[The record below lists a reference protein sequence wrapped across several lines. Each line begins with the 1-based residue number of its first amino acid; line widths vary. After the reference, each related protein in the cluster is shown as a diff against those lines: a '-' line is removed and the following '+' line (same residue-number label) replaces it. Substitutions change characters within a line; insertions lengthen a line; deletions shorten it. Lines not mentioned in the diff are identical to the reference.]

1 MPQHCYTKEED
12 WAKSRGLINQKGLY
26 ILGEKIMFTQAQQWK
41 VIKALYEADRDF
53 LRLDEI

>member
-1 MPQHCYTKEED
+1 MQQPCYMKEKSCTKN
-12 WAKSRGLINQKGLY
+12 RGLN
-26 ILGEKIMFTQAQQWK
+26 IMIPQAQQWK